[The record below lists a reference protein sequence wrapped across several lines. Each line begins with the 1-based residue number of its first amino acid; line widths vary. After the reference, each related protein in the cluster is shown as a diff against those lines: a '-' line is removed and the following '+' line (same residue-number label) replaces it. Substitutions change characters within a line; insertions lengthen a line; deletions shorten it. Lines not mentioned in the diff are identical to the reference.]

1 MKSLHELFTTAGR
14 PWVKANRFAF
24 SICIHSNEIQNDDD
38 DDGDHDEDDD
48 DDDDDDD
55 MMMMEHKTMIKTQS
69 DDFEAKHDDHSVY
82 VIHLHSTLNYF
93 ARTFL
98 GTIIY
103 KDTLEVVIPVY
114 QY

>member
-1 MKSLHELFTTAGR
+1 MMTTTTTR
-14 PWVKANRFAF
+14 TTTKTTTMTMTMMMM
-24 SICIHSNEIQNDDD
+24 
-38 DDGDHDEDDD
+38 
-48 DDDDDDD
+48 
-55 MMMMEHKTMIKTQS
+55 MMMMEHKMMIKTQS

-82 VIHLHSTLNYF
+82 VIHLHNTLNYF

-114 QY
+114 HY